1 MLSEKK
7 SIIEEMSKQQKDLG
21 FRWFIGVMS
30 LEKKNCKK
38 QKKTG

>member
-7 SIIEEMSKQQKDLG
+7 SIIEKMSKQQKDLG

-30 LEKKNCKK
+30 LEKEKLQK